1 MSTEF
6 VLTLISLQELFEKAL
21 RLWYKP
27 FESWDAFF
35 STLTRGPSVFFS
47 LESKTGILY
56 LIAGFVTAIAIY
68 YIYKNELP
76 DEYKGSALSYIFP
89 RSIYTHPSAI
99 VDYKF
104 VGFDLLIRFFIY
116 FPLVAGVGQLVYVM
130 LNSLQVDLSFGLFS
144 ESHYYVRLALVT
156 LIGIAALDFSVFFSH
171 YLLHKI
177 PFLWPFHEVHH
188 SAEVLTPVTVH
199 RNHPMDD
206 MVNGIVYGVVG
217 GSLAAT
223 YTAVSGN
230 VVSELTIFG
239 LNVFTFAYYISVYQ
253 LRHSHIWLSY
263 GPKMSHIFVSPAQHQ
278 IHHSIDRKHWNKNY
292 GFTFA
297 IWDWMFG
304 CLYVPKEREEIKF
317 GVPEVDPADFSTVP
331 RLYFLPFAK
340 SYRRL
345 LVMVKNRSL
354 RFDFD
359 EVTQNSRPVIKTE
372 TPSSPDQ
379 PLAVRA
385 PYAQPK

>member
-1 MSTEF
+1 MAIGF
-6 VLTLISLQELFEKAL
+6 ALIFITLQELFEKAL
-21 RLWYKP
+21 GLWYRP
-27 FESWDAFF
+27 FESWSAFLT
-35 STLTRGPSVFFS
+35 TLYRGPSVFVS

-56 LIAGFVTAIAIY
+56 LVSGFLCALAVY
-68 YIYKNELP
+68 YVYRRELP
-76 DEYKGSALSYIFP
+76 NEYQGSAFSYIFP
-89 RSIYTHPSAI
+89 RNIYAHPSAI

-104 VGFDLLIRFFIY
+104 VGFDLLIRFFLY
-116 FPLVAGVGQLVYVM
+116 FPLVAGVGQLVYVI
-130 LNSLQVDLSFGLFS
+130 LGSFQVDLTFGLFAN
-144 ESHYYVRLALVT
+144 SHYYVRLAVVT

-217 GSLAAT
+217 GAFAAT

-239 LNVFTFAYYISVYQ
+239 LNIFTFAYYISVYQ

-304 CLYVPKEREEIKF
+304 SLYVPKEREEIKF

-331 RLYFLPFAK
+331 RLYFLPFVK

-345 LVMVKNRSL
+345 MTMIKARSF

-359 EVTQNSRPVIKTE
+359 EVAQASRLDMKVEPNKA
-372 TPSSPDQ
+372 SDQ
-379 PLAVRA
+379 PLAVQTS
-385 PYAQPK
+385 YAQPK

>member
-1 MSTEF
+1 MST
-6 VLTLISLQELFEKAL
+6 VLALAFISLQELFEKGL
-21 RLWYKP
+21 RLWYRP
-27 FESWDAFF
+27 FESWEAFVA
-35 STLTRGPSVFFS
+35 TLSRGPSVFLS
-47 LESKTGILY
+47 LESKTGLLY
-56 LIAGFVTAIAIY
+56 LIAGFLTALAVY
-68 YIYKNELP
+68 YIYRRELP
-76 DEYKGSALSYIFP
+76 EEYRGSALSYIFP

-104 VGFDLLIRFFIY
+104 VGFDLLVRFFIY
-116 FPLVAGVGQLVYVM
+116 FPLVAGTGQLVYVM
-130 LNSLQVDLSFGLFS
+130 LNSFEVDLSFGLFV
-144 ESHYYVRLALVT
+144 ESHYYVRLAIVT

-239 LNVFTFAYYISVYQ
+239 LNIFTFAYYISVYQ

-263 GPKMSHIFVSPAQHQ
+263 GPIMSHIFVSPAQHQ

-345 LVMVKNRSL
+345 IAMIKARSL

-359 EVTQNSRPVIKTE
+359 EVAQSARLAQIPESDVNKE
-372 TPSSPDQ
+372 Q
-379 PLAVRA
+379 PLTVRTS
-385 PYAQPK
+385 YAQPK